1 MINKTDLAGLNEFDG
16 RSGRVLSIYLDIDQA
31 NPANLN
37 RGFELA
43 LKDQLR
49 LLSESLTEETERL
62 DFAASAARATDFV
75 SKYAP
80 GARGLV
86 VFSTSRG
93 TMWAR
98 EMNVPTK
105 TNVRWGAAAFIQP
118 LVEALDEYQGY
129 AVVLA
134 DKTRG
139 RIYTVHLGKIEKHS
153 EVHALSPSRHVKSAG
168 KDHLFSQSRFQR
180 KADEHAHAHLK
191 RIAELL
197 EDLLVAAPFERV
209 VLAGSE
215 DASRELFKI
224 MPKWLGAKVIG
235 LVVVST
241 NTTDQEL
248 LAAAEGIA
256 ERGERQFE
264 TALVERLIE
273 ESGNK
278 RRATTDAFEAIHAI
292 NEKRVRWLMYAENTS
307 VPGTRCHSCGA
318 LFGPD
323 RTACTYCNVALD
335 PIDDI
340 LPAAA
345 RLSLAAGASV
355 EQLRGE
361 AAEQLRSAGG
371 LGAFLRY

>member
-16 RSGRVLSIYLDIDQA
+16 RSGQVLSIYLDIDQS

-43 LKDQLR
+43 LRDQLR
-49 LLSESLTEETERL
+49 LIFESLTEETERH
-62 DFAASAARATDFV
+62 DFAANATRATDFI

-80 GARGLV
+80 GARGLI

-93 TMWAR
+93 PMWAR
-98 EMNVPTK
+98 EINVRTK
-105 TNVRWGAAAFIQP
+105 TDVRWGNAAFIQP
-118 LVEALDEYQGY
+118 LVEVLDEHQGY

-139 RIYTVHLGKIEKHS
+139 RIYTVHLGRIEKHS
-153 EVHALSPSRHVKSAG
+153 EVHALSSSRHVKTTG
-168 KDHLFSQSRFQR
+168 QDHLFSQSRFQR
-180 KADEHAHAHLK
+180 KADEHTHTHLK

-215 DASRELFKI
+215 EASRELFKI

-241 NTTDQEL
+241 NATDQEL

-264 TALVERLIE
+264 AELVGRLIE
-273 ESGNK
+273 ESGNR
-278 RRATTDAFEAIHAI
+278 RRATTDTFEAIHAV

-323 RTACTYCNVALD
+323 QTSCIYCNLSLD
-335 PIDDI
+335 PIENI

-345 RLSLAAGASV
+345 SLSLASGASV

-361 AAEQLRSAGG
+361 AAEQLRSTGG